1 MRLRPYPFARV
12 LLLALALMSL
22 GGCKVLGMRSIPL
35 DMLED
40 DYEKPNSRYVTIDG
54 VRMHYTKEGKG
65 PPVLLLHGVMAS
77 LHTWDGWVPLLKDSF
92 TVIRVDIP
100 GFGLSESFDDD
111 SKYTPEYAVEFM
123 EKARKKFGIE
133 KFHVVGNSLGGFI
146 AWYYA
151 TKHPERVDKLVLIDP
166 ASYPQ
171 KLPFIIGFA
180 ANAVFG
186 AAAQLSTPRF
196 IVKRNIRKVYG
207 NPDNVTDETIDRYH
221 ALLLREG
228 HRHSMVQYFRVLRK
242 YSKTEEL
249 VQHIPEIKAR
259 TLLMWG
265 EKDRWVPPAL
275 IERWQHD
282 LPELEVKTY
291 PEAGHIPMEEFPEET
306 ARDAFAFLADDE
318 IAEPSESDAPVAAK
332 SDGESESESAPA
344 EKPAA
349 KKAALDDDD
358 DDESEASPSAGGES
372 EEVAPAARPAAP
384 PANKVDLFESEE

>member
-1 MRLRPYPFARV
+1 MRLRPYAYARAA
-12 LLLALALMSL
+12 LLALALMSL

-40 DYEKPNSRYVTIDG
+40 DYEKPNSRYMEVDG
-54 VRMHYTKEGKG
+54 VRIHYTKEGKG

-77 LHTWDGWVPLLKDSF
+77 LHTWDGWVPLLKESF

-100 GFGLSESFDDD
+100 GFGLSESFKDDAL
-111 SKYTPEYAVEFM
+111 YTPAYAVEFI
-123 EKARKKFGIE
+123 EKARKKLGYE
-133 KFHVVGNSLGGFI
+133 KMHIVGNSLGGFL

-151 TKHPERVDKLVLIDP
+151 TKFPERVDKLVLIDP

-171 KLPFIIGFA
+171 DLPFIIGLA
-180 ANAVFG
+180 SGHVFG
-186 AAAQLSTPRF
+186 SFAQLSTPRF

-228 HRHSMVQYFRVLRK
+228 HRHSMVQFFRVLKK
-242 YSKTEEL
+242 YADTEEL
-249 VQHIPEIKAR
+249 VQHIPEIKSP

-291 PEAGHIPMEEFPEET
+291 PEAGHIPMEEYPEET
-306 ARDAFAFLADDE
+306 ARDAYAFLADG
-318 IAEPSESDAPVAAK
+318 AEMPEPAESADSQGSTQDSAAK
-332 SDGESESESAPA
+332 SKAKPSLGDAEQGDTGSSGGDNEAAQEAPA
-344 EKPAA
+344 K
-349 KKAALDDDD
+349 
-358 DDESEASPSAGGES
+358 
-372 EEVAPAARPAAP
+372 
-384 PANKVDLFESEE
+384 PANKASLFDSDE